1 MTATPETVPATQEE
15 KPVET
20 PAAATEEP
28 KKVEEPKKIEEP
40 KKNVTS
46 ADVFSMFGGGAPK
59 PKREEQDDPNE
70 PKGNKEAGEVR
81 YCYCFYVVP
90 GCFSADYGTCLFFF
104 VVGRGT

>member
-1 MTATPETVPATQEE
+1 MTATPETVPTVQEE

-20 PAAATEEP
+20 PAVATEEP
-28 KKVEEPKKIEEP
+28 KKVEEPKKIA
-40 KKNVTS
+40 TS

-81 YCYCFYVVP
+81 YYCYFCVDYVLIFCCRKRHLNP
-90 GCFSADYGTCLFFF
+90 RTCTLSPLLPSKK
-104 VVGRGT
+104 

>member
-1 MTATPETVPATQEE
+1 MTATPEPVPTATQEE

-28 KKVEEPKKIEEP
+28 KKVEEPKKS
-40 KKNVTS
+40 VTS

-59 PKREEQDDPNE
+59 LKREEQDDPNE

-81 YCYCFYVVP
+81 YCYSFYVVP
-90 GCFSADYGTCLFFF
+90 
-104 VVGRGT
+104 V

>member
-1 MTATPETVPATQEE
+1 MTATPETVPAVQEE

-20 PAAATEEP
+20 PVVATEEP
-28 KKVEEPKKIEEP
+28 KKVEEPKKIV
-40 KKNVTS
+40 NS

-81 YCYCFYVVP
+81 YYHYFYVEP
-90 GCFSADYGTCLFFF
+90 D
-104 VVGRGT
+104 